1 MAVRVALASVALVT
15 AGALGA
21 PVAAHERASVV
32 PSARPGAASV
42 ARPAPALTATTGP
55 CTKGLVALTFDDGPA
70 RGLTAK
76 LVKILLD
83 RHVPATFFMVGS
95 RVHTAPRAA
104 RLVARSGFTV
114 GNHTWSHAH
123 LTRLSDRTVRSEIRR
138 TAHELRGLG
147 VRPSTLM
154 RPPYGDVDSRVRKDV
169 RALGLVP
176 VLWTVDS
183 NDWRG
188 GSTRQI
194 ADSILG
200 QLRPH
205 RTNIVLQHDGV
216 TNSPASVAAVPR
228 VVRIARH
235 RGYCFAA
242 LGAHGRPRPPVPT
255 VDSTVVAGSEAGP
268 TSARVVLNLSGPTS
282 REVSVRVRAASGTAT
297 AGADFQAPELRVS
310 FPIGTTRAWV
320 DVPVLDDAEVE
331 PTEDFRVLFD
341 SPFGVVVTRA
351 ERTGTITSDDLP

>member
-1 MAVRVALASVALVT
+1 MAVRVALASAVVMV
-15 AGALGA
+15 AGAMGA
-21 PVAAHERASVV
+21 PVAAHEGPSLVLSAARTGTASD
-32 PSARPGAASV
+32 
-42 ARPAPALTATTGP
+42 ARPAPALATSTRP

-76 LVKILLD
+76 LVRILRD

-104 RLVARSGFTV
+104 RLVARDGFTI

-123 LTRLSDRTVRSEIRR
+123 LTRLTDRGVRTEIRR
-138 TAHELRGLG
+138 TARELRHNGIH
-147 VRPSTLM
+147 PSTLM
-154 RPPYGDVDSRVRKDV
+154 RPPYGDVDDRVRNDV

-205 RTNIVLQHDGV
+205 RTNVVLQHDGV

-228 VVRIARH
+228 VVKVARH

-242 LGAHGRPRPPVPT
+242 LGPHGHPRLPVAAT
-255 VDSTVVAGSEAGP
+255 V
-268 TSARVVLNLSGPTS
+268 
-282 REVSVRVRAASGTAT
+282 AAPA
-297 AGADFQAPELRVS
+297 E
-310 FPIGTTRAWV
+310 
-320 DVPVLDDAEVE
+320 AEVE
-331 PTEDFRVLFD
+331 PTVQDPVVFG
-341 SPFGVVVTRA
+341 SPVDVVIARA
-351 ERTGTITSDDLP
+351 DGA